1 MMGTWSVMLG
11 MVLEKDIFEF
21 AGPNRVTGCNPDG
34 QSMVKVGKLYT
45 RNK

>member
-1 MMGTWSVMLG
+1 MLKVDG
-11 MVLEKDIFEF
+11 RHSEGKKDYNFWQSLLSE
-21 AGPNRVTGCNPDG
+21 AGCHLAG